1 MSAIALD
8 WVGADRGGSRAA
20 MPSASPDPTRFHQAG
35 LPHVSTHQASDIQAS
50 NMQARSNQAGANQAG
65 PNQASSNQASGLHD
79 MFNASTGFGGP
90 ETRIFS
96 GSAPAGAGPGGS
108 VAHQAVNLG
117 DAAPRRRCHAIAVAG
132 GKGGVGKTTVAVNL
146 GMTLAMNGHDVML
159 LDADMGLANVD
170 VLLGLAPSRHLG
182 HLLDGSATL
191 EELILDA
198 PHGLKVIPGGSGA
211 RRLAQLGNGEHAAV
225 IRAFDELPVPPDY
238 LLVDTAAGLSD
249 NVAMF
254 AAAADDVVLV
264 VCDEPASLTDAY
276 ALIKVL
282 SRDFGV
288 RRFRFVANMVRN
300 LGEARALHQ
309 KLARVSDRFL
319 DVVLD
324 FFGMVPQDER
334 LRQAIRRQNAVVD
347 LWPAARSSQA
357 FKQMANAVDTWEEPA
372 RAGLDRIAFFGGQA
386 VTASGW

>member
-1 MSAIALD
+1 M
-8 WVGADRGGSRAA
+8 
-20 MPSASPDPTRFHQAG
+20 
-35 LPHVSTHQASDIQAS
+35 
-50 NMQARSNQAGANQAG
+50 NQAW
-65 PNQASSNQASGLHD
+65 GLKD
-79 MFNASTGFGGP
+79 MFNAITG
-90 ETRIFS
+90 ERND
-96 GSAPAGAGPGGS
+96 APPAPHRP
-108 VAHQAVNLG
+108 HQAVNLG
-117 DAAPRRRCHAIAVAG
+117 APRRRCRAIAVAG

-146 GMTLAMNGHDVML
+146 GMTLAMTGRNVML

-191 EELILDA
+191 EELVLEA

-309 KLARVSDRFL
+309 KLAKVSDRFL

>member
-1 MSAIALD
+1 MSGIL
-8 WVGADRGGSRAA
+8 A
-20 MPSASPDPTRFHQAG
+20 M
-35 LPHVSTHQASDIQAS
+35 
-50 NMQARSNQAGANQAG
+50 NQAWGLKDMINAITGERDGAL
-65 PNQASSNQASGLHD
+65 P
-79 MFNASTGFGGP
+79 
-90 ETRIFS
+90 
-96 GSAPAGAGPGGS
+96 APHRP
-108 VAHQAVNLG
+108 HQAVNAG
-117 DAAPRRRCHAIAVAG
+117 APRRRCRAIAVAG

-146 GMTLAMNGHDVML
+146 GMSLAMAGHEVML

-182 HLLDGSATL
+182 HLLDGTASL
-191 EELILDA
+191 EELLLDA

-225 IRAFDELPVPPDY
+225 IRAFDELPRPPDY

-309 KLARVSDRFL
+309 KLAKVSDRFL

-324 FFGMVPQDER
+324 FFGFVPQDER
-334 LRQAIRRQNAVVD
+334 LKQAIRRQSAVVD
-347 LWPAARSSQA
+347 MWPAARSSQA
-357 FKQMANAVDTWEEPA
+357 FKQLAGAVDNWEEPA

>member
-1 MSAIALD
+1 MSGIL
-8 WVGADRGGSRAA
+8 A
-20 MPSASPDPTRFHQAG
+20 M
-35 LPHVSTHQASDIQAS
+35 
-50 NMQARSNQAGANQAG
+50 NQAW
-65 PNQASSNQASGLHD
+65 GLKN
-79 MFNASTGFGGP
+79 MFNAITG
-90 ETRIFS
+90 ERD
-96 GSAPAGAGPGGS
+96 SAPPAPHRP
-108 VAHQAVNLG
+108 HQAVNAG
-117 DAAPRRRCHAIAVAG
+117 APRRRCRAIAVAG

-146 GMTLAMNGHDVML
+146 GMSLAMAGRDVML

-182 HLLDGSATL
+182 HLLDGSASL
-191 EELILDA
+191 EELLLDA
-198 PHGLKVIPGGSGA
+198 PHGLKIIPGGSGA

-225 IRAFDELPVPPDY
+225 IRAFDELPRPPEY

-254 AAAADDVVLV
+254 AAATDDVVLV

-288 RRFRFVANMVRN
+288 RRFRFVANLVRN

-309 KLARVSDRFL
+309 KLAKVSDRFL

-324 FFGMVPQDER
+324 FFGFVPQDER
-334 LRQAIRRQNAVVD
+334 LKQAIRRQSAVVD

-357 FKQMANAVDTWEEPA
+357 FKQLAGAVDNWEEPA

>member
-1 MSAIALD
+1 M
-8 WVGADRGGSRAA
+8 
-20 MPSASPDPTRFHQAG
+20 
-35 LPHVSTHQASDIQAS
+35 
-50 NMQARSNQAGANQAG
+50 NQAW
-65 PNQASSNQASGLHD
+65 GLKD
-79 MFNASTGFGGP
+79 MFNAITGD
-90 ETRIFS
+90 RND
-96 GSAPAGAGPGGS
+96 APPAPHRP
-108 VAHQAVNLG
+108 HQAVQLG
-117 DAAPRRRCHAIAVAG
+117 TPRRRCRAIAVAG

-146 GMTLAMNGHDVML
+146 GMSLAMAGRDVML

-191 EELILDA
+191 EELVLEA

-225 IRAFDELPVPPDY
+225 IRAFDELPRPPDY

-254 AAAADDVVLV
+254 AAAADDVILV

-288 RRFRFVANMVRN
+288 RRFRMVANLVRN

-309 KLARVSDRFL
+309 KLAKVSDRFL

-324 FFGMVPQDER
+324 FLGMVPQDER

-357 FKQMANAVDTWEEPA
+357 FKQLAGAVDNWEEPA

-386 VTASGW
+386 VPAAGW

>member
-1 MSAIALD
+1 M
-8 WVGADRGGSRAA
+8 
-20 MPSASPDPTRFHQAG
+20 
-35 LPHVSTHQASDIQAS
+35 
-50 NMQARSNQAGANQAG
+50 NQAWGLKDMLSAMTGLGTQGAPPPQ
-65 PNQASSNQASGLHD
+65 
-79 MFNASTGFGGP
+79 
-90 ETRIFS
+90 
-96 GSAPAGAGPGGS
+96 
-108 VAHQAVNLG
+108 AHQAATQAATLG
-117 DAAPRRRCHAIAVAG
+117 VPAPRRPCRAIAVAG

-146 GMTLAMNGHDVML
+146 GMTLAMAGRDVML

-170 VLLGLAPSRHLG
+170 VLLGLVPARHLG
-182 HLLDGSATL
+182 HLLDGSCGIEDLVLT
-191 EELILDA
+191 A

-225 IRAFDELPVPPDY
+225 IRAFDELAQPPDY

-254 AAAADDVVLV
+254 AAAADEVVLV

-276 ALIKVL
+276 ALVKVL

-288 RRFRFVANMVRN
+288 RRFRMVANMVRN
-300 LGEARALHQ
+300 AGEARALHQ

-324 FFGMVPQDER
+324 FAGLVPHDER
-334 LRQAIRRQNAVVD
+334 LRQAIRRQGAVVD
-347 LWPAARSSQA
+347 LWPSSRSAQA
-357 FKQMANAVDTWEEPA
+357 FKQLAGAVDTWGEPA

-386 VTASGW
+386 APVAGW

>member
-1 MSAIALD
+1 M
-8 WVGADRGGSRAA
+8 
-20 MPSASPDPTRFHQAG
+20 
-35 LPHVSTHQASDIQAS
+35 
-50 NMQARSNQAGANQAG
+50 NQAW
-65 PNQASSNQASGLHD
+65 GLKE
-79 MFNASTGFGGP
+79 MFNAITGERDLTP
-90 ETRIFS
+90 
-96 GSAPAGAGPGGS
+96 PATHRP
-108 VAHQAVNLG
+108 HQAAG
-117 DAAPRRRCHAIAVAG
+117 TGAPRRRCRAIAVAG

-146 GMTLAMNGHDVML
+146 GMSLAMAGRDVML

-182 HLLDGSATL
+182 HLLDGSASL
-191 EELILDA
+191 EELVLEA
-198 PHGLKVIPGGSGA
+198 PHGLKIIPGGSGA

-225 IRAFDELPVPPDY
+225 IRAFDELPKPPDY

-254 AAAADDVVLV
+254 AAAADDVVVV

-276 ALIKVL
+276 ALVKVL

-288 RRFRFVANMVRN
+288 RRFRFVANLVRN
-300 LGEARALHQ
+300 AGEARALHQ
-309 KLARVSDRFL
+309 KLAKVCDRFL

-324 FFGMVPQDER
+324 FMGFVPQDER

-357 FKQMANAVDTWEEPA
+357 FKQLAGAVDNWEEPA